1 MDIKLKAK
9 LSAYSKAKLPTKLSD
24 LEQDIDYVKEAPID
38 TKFYIRKDGNWEEIS
53 FIDLIT
59 LAERSGLSKEVIN
72 DKKIQLK
79 INYWE
84 GEKEVFLT
92 LDELTD
98 DFIYYVYNKREIE
111 LFVNGGNAF
120 SHSEIITQNMELDN
134 DILGIRLYG
143 GNAYTTNWDLYLV
156 GSDSKG
162 E

>member
-1 MDIKLKAK
+1 MPMQYQSNYQL
-9 LSAYSKAKLPTKLSD
+9 
-24 LEQDIDYVKEAPID
+24 V
-38 TKFYIRKDGNWEEIS
+38 
-53 FIDLIT
+53 
-59 LAERSGLSKEVIN
+59 
-72 DKKIQLK
+72 KKIQLK

-98 DFIYYVYNKREIE
+98 DFIYYIYDKREIE